1 MIAFARLVLCLSLKQ
16 LEWIRAR
23 HSGVIATPD
32 VRYVN
37 FSAEH
42 KPFMILAPWIGIWGG
57 MPKRTRWNGIHLQ
70 ISFAKNV
77 WFILP
82 MLVHHALHTWK
93 IVNARNKCSDGL
105 GQGIWWC
112 LGVHDIGHLGFQ
124 GPRSLKITK
133 IVDACWCMLMQHSE
147 KRDSECILSL
157 KPRGLLQ
164 LQLLVALLISGI
176 VNSACVKDT
185 VVKAATSTLQG
196 LLPSVL
202 AFCCY
207 DAVIIIYIVQY
218 IYICMY
224 VYIYI
229 YV

>member
-1 MIAFARLVLCLSLKQ
+1 
-16 LEWIRAR
+16 
-23 HSGVIATPD
+23 
-32 VRYVN
+32 
-37 FSAEH
+37 
-42 KPFMILAPWIGIWGG
+42 
-57 MPKRTRWNGIHLQ
+57 
-70 ISFAKNV
+70 
-77 WFILP
+77 
-82 MLVHHALHTWK
+82 
-93 IVNARNKCSDGL
+93 
-105 GQGIWWC
+105 
-112 LGVHDIGHLGFQ
+112 
-124 GPRSLKITK
+124 
-133 IVDACWCMLMQHSE
+133 MQHSE

-218 IYICMY
+218 IYIYVCIYMY
-224 VYIYI
+224 SVESHIYI
-229 YV
+229 CVPCIYLDLNK